1 MEGRGNRAH
10 MKNAS
15 VLGYVLPTVMLW
27 VVHHK
32 QTRPLALDYSQNC
45 HNRLPLYLAVQNLI
59 LQAIEEVH
67 LASGR
72 IGLEGLLNSH

>member
-1 MEGRGNRAH
+1 
-10 MKNAS
+10 MKTAS
-15 VLGYVLPTVMLW
+15 VLGYELPTVMLW